1 MLEAANYSAFETLR
15 HGRRVEIRALRP
27 EDRADLIAAVGRSSA
42 QSLYRRF
49 FAVKR
54 DFAEPEIEFFL
65 NVDFVDHV
73 ALVAVVDESGRRVIA
88 GGGRYIVVEPG
99 KAEVAF
105 AVVDQYQG
113 QGLGAALMHHL
124 AAIAREA
131 GLKEL
136 IAEVLPDNVP
146 MLKVFEKSGLP
157 LRIKREA
164 QVVHVAL
171 GCAKRHMFGAGRRAE
186 QYHSR
191 SRQSRLVPKQTHTPQ
206 QRQAPQWR
214 T

>member
-1 MLEAANYSAFETLR
+1 MSSQPFDEGLVKELPAMLQAANYSAFETLR
-15 HGRRVEIRALRP
+15 DGRRVEIRALRP
-27 EDRADLIAAVGRSSA
+27 DDRADLIAAVARSSA

-54 DFAEPEIEFFL
+54 SFTETEIDYFL
-65 NVDFVDHV
+65 SVDFVNHV
-73 ALVAVVDESGRRVIA
+73 ALVAVVDEHSPPVIA
-88 GGGRYIVVEPG
+88 GGARYVVVQPG

-113 QGLGAALMHHL
+113 QGIGAALMHHL

-136 IAEVLPDNVP
+136 IAEVLPENVP
-146 MLKVFEKSGLP
+146 MLKVFERSGLP
-157 LRIKREA
+157 LSIRREP

-171 GCAKRHMFGAGRRAE
+171 
-186 QYHSR
+186 
-191 SRQSRLVPKQTHTPQ
+191 RLC
-206 QRQAPQWR
+206 
-214 T
+214 

>member
-1 MLEAANYSAFETLR
+1 MLEATNYSAFETLR
-15 HGRRVEIRALRP
+15 DGRRVEIRALRP
-27 EDRADLIAAVGRSSA
+27 DDRADLIAAVGRSSA

-54 DFAEPEIEFFL
+54 SFTEPEIEFFL

-73 ALVAVVDESGRRVIA
+73 ALVAVVDETGRPAIA

-105 AVVDQYQG
+105 AVVDPYQG
-113 QGLGAALMHHL
+113 QGIGAALMHHL
-124 AAIAREA
+124 AAIARGA

-136 IAEVLPDNVP
+136 MAEVLPENVP
-146 MLKVFEKSGLP
+146 MLKVFERSGFP
-157 LRIKREA
+157 LSIKREP

-171 GCAKRHMFGAGRRAE
+171 
-186 QYHSR
+186 
-191 SRQSRLVPKQTHTPQ
+191 RL
-206 QRQAPQWR
+206 R
-214 T
+214 

>member
-1 MLEAANYSAFETLR
+1 MLEAANYSAFETL
-15 HGRRVEIRALRP
+15 HDGRRVEIRALRP
-27 EDRADLIAAVGRSSA
+27 DDRTELIAAVGRSSA

-73 ALVAVVDESGRRVIA
+73 ALVAVLDESGRPAIA

-105 AVVDQYQG
+105 AVVDPYQG
-113 QGLGAALMHHL
+113 QGIGAALMHHL
-124 AAIAREA
+124 AAIARGA

-136 IAEVLPDNVP
+136 MAEVLPENVP
-146 MLKVFEKSGLP
+146 MLKVFERSGLP
-157 LRIKREA
+157 LSIKRER

-171 GCAKRHMFGAGRRAE
+171 WLC
-186 QYHSR
+186 
-191 SRQSRLVPKQTHTPQ
+191 
-206 QRQAPQWR
+206 
-214 T
+214 